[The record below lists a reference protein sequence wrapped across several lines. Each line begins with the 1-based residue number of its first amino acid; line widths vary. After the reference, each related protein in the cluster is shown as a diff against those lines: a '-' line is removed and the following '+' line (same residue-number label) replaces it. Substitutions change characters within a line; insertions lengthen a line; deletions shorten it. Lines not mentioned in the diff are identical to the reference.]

1 MLSDEERLTVVN
13 VVAST
18 RVAEELD
25 LPDIAIQ
32 LNCEYEPEQFP
43 GVVYRVIE
51 PKLAI
56 LMFRSGRAVCTG
68 GKNAANIQTGIER
81 MMGDLRG
88 AGIETWALSH
98 TKDPVEVISLEDLGG
113 AYDNAD
119 LLATQA
125 DVEKCAEYWEKQK
138 QKQKKNR
145 DGDRDEIGDRTIL
158 ERKLQVD
165 QKLRGGFGATIKTGK
180 KMTIDGVPLKNKMR
194 VLVAAQNDPT
204 ENGIY
209 VVTDANKGVLTR
221 SEDADNF
228 PRDGP
233 DGFPLGHYSGETH
246 RKVMTGISVDVTGG
260 SRDGSRWIL
269 AKEKE
274 PIEIGVKPQNFY
286 DLEYAIE
293 KGWVHTAES
302 DDQLI
307 WVEGKSGDVEIEV
320 QNMVATYS
328 LFYPEDYGEV
338 ARMDDINTKVIDE
351 GGAIRA
357 ATDEEVENEDSRI
370 RGILKGEPLA
380 ALPRKLN
387 LNNLTFHLPFDK
399 VEYEPE
405 QFPGLIY
412 RLDYPRVVCLI
423 FGSGK
428 MVITGAR
435 HKDEI
440 LEAVEQIKDE
450 LADLL

>member
-43 GVVYRVIE
+43 GVVYRVVD

-68 GKNAANIQTGIER
+68 GKNQNNIEVGIE
-81 MMGDLRG
+81 MMTRDLQA
-88 AGIETWALSH
+88 AGIETW
-98 TKDPVEVISLEDLGG
+98 
-113 AYDNAD
+113 
-119 LLATQA
+119 
-125 DVEKCAEYWEKQK
+125 
-138 QKQKKNR
+138 
-145 DGDRDEIGDRTIL
+145 
-158 ERKLQVD
+158 
-165 QKLRGGFGATIKTGK
+165 
-180 KMTIDGVPLKNKMR
+180 PLDK
-194 VLVAAQNDPT
+194 
-204 ENGIY
+204 
-209 VVTDANKGVLTR
+209 
-221 SEDADNF
+221 
-228 PRDGP
+228 
-233 DGFPLGHYSGETH
+233 
-246 RKVMTGISVDVTGG
+246 
-260 SRDGSRWIL
+260 
-269 AKEKE
+269 
-274 PIEIGVKPQNFY
+274 
-286 DLEYAIE
+286 
-293 KGWVHTAES
+293 
-302 DDQLI
+302 
-307 WVEGKSGDVEIEV
+307 VEIEV

-328 LFYPEDYGEV
+328 LFYPEEYDGV
-338 ARMDDINTKVIDE
+338 ARMDDNNTRVIDTPD
-351 GGAIRA
+351 GIRA
-357 ATDEEVENEDSRI
+357 ATDEEVADEDSRI
-370 RGILKGEPLA
+370 RGIREGEPLA

-435 HKDEI
+435 AKDEI
-440 LEAVEQIKDE
+440 LEAVQFIQDE

>member
-1 MLSDEERLTVVN
+1 MTTDEERLTVVN

-43 GVVYRVIE
+43 GVVYRVTD

-68 GKNAANIQTGIER
+68 GKDEDNIHTGIDR
-81 MMGDLRG
+81 MIKDLRA
-88 AGIETWALSH
+88 AGITTW
-98 TKDPVEVISLEDLGG
+98 DL
-113 AYDNAD
+113 
-119 LLATQA
+119 
-125 DVEKCAEYWEKQK
+125 K
-138 QKQKKNR
+138 
-145 DGDRDEIGDRTIL
+145 
-158 ERKLQVD
+158 
-165 QKLRGGFGATIKTGK
+165 
-180 KMTIDGVPLKNKMR
+180 
-194 VLVAAQNDPT
+194 
-204 ENGIY
+204 
-209 VVTDANKGVLTR
+209 
-221 SEDADNF
+221 
-228 PRDGP
+228 
-233 DGFPLGHYSGETH
+233 
-246 RKVMTGISVDVTGG
+246 
-260 SRDGSRWIL
+260 
-269 AKEKE
+269 
-274 PIEIGVKPQNFY
+274 
-286 DLEYAIE
+286 
-293 KGWVHTAES
+293 
-302 DDQLI
+302 
-307 WVEGKSGDVEIEV
+307 DVEIEV

-328 LFYPEDYGEV
+328 LFYPEDYNGT
-338 ARMDDINTKVIDE
+338 ARMDDNNTRVIDLD

-357 ATDEEVENEDSRI
+357 ATDEEVEENDARI
-370 RGILKGEPLA
+370 RGIRQGEPLA

-412 RLDYPRVVCLI
+412 RLDYPKVVCLI

-440 LEAVEQIKDE
+440 LEAVQFIQDE

>member
-43 GVVYRVIE
+43 GVVYRVVD

-68 GKNAANIQTGIER
+68 GKNQNNIEVGIE
-81 MMGDLRG
+81 MMTRDLQA
-88 AGIETWALSH
+88 AGIETW
-98 TKDPVEVISLEDLGG
+98 
-113 AYDNAD
+113 
-119 LLATQA
+119 
-125 DVEKCAEYWEKQK
+125 
-138 QKQKKNR
+138 
-145 DGDRDEIGDRTIL
+145 
-158 ERKLQVD
+158 
-165 QKLRGGFGATIKTGK
+165 
-180 KMTIDGVPLKNKMR
+180 PLDK
-194 VLVAAQNDPT
+194 
-204 ENGIY
+204 
-209 VVTDANKGVLTR
+209 
-221 SEDADNF
+221 
-228 PRDGP
+228 
-233 DGFPLGHYSGETH
+233 
-246 RKVMTGISVDVTGG
+246 
-260 SRDGSRWIL
+260 
-269 AKEKE
+269 
-274 PIEIGVKPQNFY
+274 
-286 DLEYAIE
+286 
-293 KGWVHTAES
+293 
-302 DDQLI
+302 
-307 WVEGKSGDVEIEV
+307 VEIEV

-328 LFYPEDYGEV
+328 LFYPEDYDGV
-338 ARMDDINTKVIDE
+338 ARMDDNNTRVIDTPD
-351 GGAIRA
+351 GIRA
-357 ATDEEVENEDSRI
+357 ATDEEVADEDSRI
-370 RGILKGEPLA
+370 RGIREGEPLA

-423 FGSGK
+423 CGSGK

-435 HKDEI
+435 AKDEI
-440 LEAVEQIKDE
+440 LEAVQFIQDE

>member
-43 GVVYRVIE
+43 GVVYRVKE

-68 GKNAANIQTGIER
+68 GKNEDNIQTGIE
-81 MMGDLRG
+81 MMTQDLRA
-88 AGIETWALSH
+88 AGIETW
-98 TKDPVEVISLEDLGG
+98 DL
-113 AYDNAD
+113 
-119 LLATQA
+119 
-125 DVEKCAEYWEKQK
+125 K
-138 QKQKKNR
+138 
-145 DGDRDEIGDRTIL
+145 
-158 ERKLQVD
+158 
-165 QKLRGGFGATIKTGK
+165 
-180 KMTIDGVPLKNKMR
+180 
-194 VLVAAQNDPT
+194 
-204 ENGIY
+204 
-209 VVTDANKGVLTR
+209 
-221 SEDADNF
+221 
-228 PRDGP
+228 
-233 DGFPLGHYSGETH
+233 
-246 RKVMTGISVDVTGG
+246 
-260 SRDGSRWIL
+260 
-269 AKEKE
+269 
-274 PIEIGVKPQNFY
+274 
-286 DLEYAIE
+286 
-293 KGWVHTAES
+293 
-302 DDQLI
+302 
-307 WVEGKSGDVEIEV
+307 DVEIEV

-328 LFYPEDYGEV
+328 LFYPEEYTGV
-338 ARMDDINTKVIDE
+338 ARMDDNNTRVID
-351 GGAIRA
+351 GSDGMRA
-357 ATDEEVENEDSRI
+357 ATDEEVKAEDPRI
-370 RGILKGEPLA
+370 RGIREGEPLA

-412 RLDYPRVVCLI
+412 RLDYPKVVCLI

-440 LEAVEQIKDE
+440 LEAVQFIQDE
-450 LADLL
+450 LADLLY